1 VDVVNTQEE
10 EIRMTFF
17 TLAIPPQFAPTELFA
32 WIFNLDTFLVKVI
45 AVFRG
50 KAIKWLCSLGG
61 HRSSPR
67 AINLDE
73 GSAKLQ
79 LLKSLGQ
86 KHPSA
91 M

>member
-1 VDVVNTQEE
+1 MDVVNTQEE

-50 KAIKWLCSLGG
+50 KGYKMVMLPW
-61 HRSSPR
+61 R
-67 AINLDE
+67 AQE
-73 GSAKLQ
+73 
-79 LLKSLGQ
+79 
-86 KHPSA
+86 
-91 M
+91 